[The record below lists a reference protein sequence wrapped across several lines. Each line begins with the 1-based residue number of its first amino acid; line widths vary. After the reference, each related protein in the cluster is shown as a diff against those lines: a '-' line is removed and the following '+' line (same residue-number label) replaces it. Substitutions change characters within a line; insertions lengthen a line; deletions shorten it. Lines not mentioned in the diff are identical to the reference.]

1 MKSHGLR
8 HSKAVLAGL
17 RGSPGVQA
25 RKRISAAAPELLAAL
40 QAILHPANEAIVYF
54 VPSDAHAQ
62 KLREDAIAAVA
73 KAVGC

>member
-1 MKSHGLR
+1 M
-8 HSKAVLAGL
+8 
-17 RGSPGVQA
+17 QA